1 MLITE
6 KKILLAED
14 NDINR
19 MIASIVL
26 KSNGYHITEVLDGKE
41 AVAELTRQSF
51 DLVLM
56 DLQMP
61 FMDGLEATRIIR
73 KHLNNKVPIIA
84 LTANEVKQEKNRC
97 VQAGMNDFLMKPFDE
112 KDLVSI
118 INKWLYKP
126 ALS

>member
-1 MLITE
+1 MLFKT

-26 KSNGYHITEVLDGKE
+26 KSYGYHITEVIDGKA
-41 AVAELTRQSF
+41 AVTELQKQPY

-56 DLQMP
+56 DMQMP

-73 KHLNNKVPIIA
+73 KHINNRIPIIA
-84 LTANEVKQEKNRC
+84 LTANEIRQEKDRC

-112 KDLVSI
+112 KDLVYI
-118 INKWLYKP
+118 ITKWLNKP
-126 ALS
+126 TLS

>member
-1 MLITE
+1 MLITG

-19 MIASIVL
+19 MIAAIVL

-41 AVAELTRQSF
+41 AVTQLSRQSF

-56 DLQMP
+56 DMQMP

-73 KHLNNKVPIIA
+73 KHINKKVPIIA
-84 LTANEVKQEKNRC
+84 LTANEIKLEKDRC

-112 KDLVSI
+112 KALVSI
-118 INKWLYKP
+118 INKWIYKP
-126 ALS
+126 ILS

>member
-1 MLITE
+1 MLITV

>member
-1 MLITE
+1 MLFKT

-26 KSNGYHITEVLDGKE
+26 KSYGYHITEVMDGKE
-41 AVAELTRQSF
+41 AVAELKKHAY

-56 DLQMP
+56 DMQMP

-73 KHLNNKVPIIA
+73 KQINNRIPIIA
-84 LTANEVKQEKNRC
+84 LTANEIRLEKDRC
-97 VQAGMNDFLMKPFDE
+97 VQAGMNDFLMKPFEE

-118 INKWLYKP
+118 ITKWLNKP
-126 ALS
+126 TLS